1 MYIQSG
7 LCTIEIMS
15 TTSMP
20 VFFNKVACVYLQTH
34 LCRDY
39 QNHPHLLDHQN
50 PLEKISKIKK
60 IFVKGKLF
68 LILDKFKKENFEKF
82 SQKKYFKNIKQK
94 KIIFK
99 NQKKNHLHL
108 HGHQSRHPH
117 VGVHHRTLLGDLYL
131 VDLHKKH
138 RYIVNNFSMKL

>member
-1 MYIQSG
+1 
-7 LCTIEIMS
+7 
-15 TTSMP
+15 MP
-20 VFFNKVACVYLQTH
+20 GFFFNKVACVYLQTH

-50 PLEKISKIKK
+50 PLEKVSKIKK
-60 IFVKGKLF
+60 KIVKSKLF
-68 LILDKFKKENFEKF
+68 LILEKFIKENFKHF
-82 SQKKYFKNIKQK
+82 SQKKYLKNIKHK

-99 NQKKNHLHL
+99 NLKKKYHLHL

-131 VDLHKKH
+131 VDLHKKY
-138 RYIVNNFSMKL
+138 RYMYSE